1 MYVVYIYDRNK
12 NLLNQ
17 IFNISDLTIQEKLN
31 DIATAS
37 FIIENKIKKIKQN
50 ELNFLKIKDLV
61 WQTFLQNEWKRIF
74 DFQILEEK
82 EIKFNLAQYRYFK
95 EWNFCKINILGKNW
109 NEKTLF
115 EWIIS
120 WARVDLEFCEI
131 HLVSELFLLKK
142 KILIARTEKYFYK
155 DMIQEIVNQI
165 NQRDPWFIKQ
175 FICEIDVNSRVEFSK
190 WKSLFDALKDLA
202 WDVYEF
208 YFKNWIL
215 FFWKSIWRDR
225 TFWNDLVF
233 FEYNILTPESN
244 TIIKAEVNYDI
255 KNISNSVFIDNIW
268 EAKDNES
275 ISEFGILEEN
285 FNKWSL
291 QEIFNENKK
300 SLKEFNIEPI
310 STDYFLCNIWD
321 IVKVRIETWSDMLYF
336 DWNLKVVEKSFRW
349 WELNDVKFKLNS
361 SKMRTKDIFETISDL
376 KSKTKNL

>member
-50 ELNFLKIKDLV
+50 ELNSLKIKDLV

-255 KNISNSVFIDNIW
+255 KNISNSVFIDNVW

-275 ISEFGILEEN
+275 INEFGILEEN

-291 QEIFNENKK
+291 QEILHENKK
-300 SLKEFNIEPI
+300 SI
-310 STDYFLCNIWD
+310 STNYFLCNIWD